1 MKGNWFKIALLLI
14 ILVLGYMFA
23 LNGRYH
29 VVDEHGLVIDK
40 WTQKVIPWK

>member
-23 LNGRYH
+23 LNDRYY
-29 VVDEHGLVIDK
+29 VSEKNGIVIDK